1 MNGSLKII
9 ATVAVGYDNIDLPA
23 AKERNIIINNAPNV
37 INNAV
42 AEITLLS
49 NVRSGSKSNLGFN
62 FSKRN
67 V

>member
-23 AKERNIIINNAPNV
+23 AKERNIIINNPSNF
-37 INNAV
+37 INNTV

-49 NVRSGSKSNLGFN
+49 NVRSGSKTNLGFN